1 MRIPKITLYAFLIG
15 FFVLTLSV
23 SGAQER
29 PRLRE
34 TGIKVGV
41 LPVGSWNAITD
52 VAGVKVGHK
61 TVWVGDSVRTG
72 VTVILPHDGNL
83 FRGKVPAAIYVGNG
97 FGKLIGKIQI
107 QELGE
112 IESPVALT
120 NTLNVFRVA
129 DALVD
134 YTLGLPGN
142 EGVRS
147 FNPVVG
153 ETNDSRLNDI
163 RNRPVTR
170 ADVFEAIKSA
180 KEGPVEEGN
189 VGAGTGTVCFGF
201 KGGIGTS
208 SRVIPESRGG
218 YTVGVL
224 AQTNFGGIL
233 QINGVPVGQKLNQ
246 YYMRSDL
253 QEEGSCAIVVATD
266 APLSARNLQR
276 LAKRALL
283 GIARTGGFM
292 SNGSGDYVIAF
303 TTYRKNRND
312 MDNRLPVDE
321 IDQLPNDR
329 MSPLFL
335 AVVEATEEAI
345 YNSLFKAETMTG
357 FRGRKVEALPLEKVI
372 PWLIDE

>member
-1 MRIPKITLYAFLIG
+1 MRIPKITLYTFLIG

-34 TGIKVGV
+34 AGIKVGV

-170 ADVFEAIKSA
+170 ADVLEAIKSA

-246 YYMRSDL
+246 YYMRRDL

-312 MDNRLPVDE
+312 MDNRRPVDE
-321 IDQLPNDR
+321 VDQLPNDR

-357 FRGRKVEALPLEKVI
+357 FRERKVEALPLEKVI
-372 PWLIDE
+372 PWLIEE